1 MKSLRIYTVINCK
14 DCAQF
19 HQTVDDVC
27 TELNI
32 SKLLIDVDLEV
43 NLEKN
48 LEEMLKYKVLSIP
61 YTIVCTD
68 GVPGQGAGGILTADQ
83 LKTLININVND

>member
-14 DCAQF
+14 DCGPF
-19 HQTVDDVC
+19 HQTVDEVC
-27 TELNI
+27 NELGI
-32 SKLLIDVDLEV
+32 GKILIDVDLEV

-48 LEEMLKYKVLSIP
+48 LEEMLKYKVMSIP

-68 GVPGQGAGGILTADQ
+68 GIPGHGQGGILNAQQ
-83 LKTLININVND
+83 LKTLINKND